1 MAKSVDNESF
11 EFNYKKLEKIM
22 QKLESELDET
32 SLDELMKNYQEGLK
46 LINICR
52 KKLKEAELKIE
63 KINSEYNN

>member
-1 MAKSVDNESF
+1 MAKTSENENF

-22 QKLESELDET
+22 SKLESEIDET

-52 KKLKEAELKIE
+52 QKLKEAELKIE
-63 KINSEYNN
+63 KINSEYNI

>member
-1 MAKSVDNESF
+1 MPKSIENESF
-11 EFNYKKLEKIM
+11 EFNYKKLERIM

-32 SLDELMKNYQEGLK
+32 SLDELMKYYQEGLK

-52 KKLKEAELKIE
+52 KKLKDAELKIQ